1 MATTSNYRKGLI
13 ASIHIAKKDLGLDD
27 ETYRELL
34 FNVTGK
40 VSSAKCSVKQ
50 LCAMLGE
57 LRKKGWKPKPP
68 AEDPLIPLRKKIRAQ
83 CHALDAPIDYAEAI
97 ISRQTRGLADL
108 ETATREQLRAC
119 VSALTVRQ
127 RRMAEANNG

>member
-1 MATTSNYRKGLI
+1 MASNYRKGLI
-13 ASIHIAKKDLGLDD
+13 ASIHIARKDLGLDD

-34 FNVTGK
+34 FNVTGE
-40 VSSAKCSVKQ
+40 VSSAKCGVKQ

-68 AEDPLIPLRKKIRAQ
+68 AEDPLVPLRKKIRAQ
-83 CHALDAPIDYAEAI
+83 CHALDAPMEYADAI

-108 ETATREQLRAC
+108 KTATREQLRAC
-119 VSALTVRQ
+119 VSALAVRQ
-127 RRMAEANNG
+127 RRMAEANDG